1 MFKTLK
7 NTITD
12 LAKLAVNYAENKLST
27 STGKEKKKL
36 AVNYV
41 VNKLVVP
48 PVFKPFLVIFFSSF
62 IDKSIEKA
70 VEYMKQLQ
78 NED

>member
-7 NTITD
+7 DTIQD
-12 LAKLAVNYAENKLST
+12 LAYLAVNYAEDKLST
-27 STGKEKKKL
+27 SKGKEKKRL
-36 AVNYV
+36 AVNYI
-41 VNKLVVP
+41 VNKLVIP
-48 PVFKPFLVIFFSSF
+48 PIFKPFLVMFFSSF